1 MPAAT
6 IRVRVPFV
14 DVDSTQRI
22 HYTAWLR
29 FMEVAEH
36 HLMREIGYSYAT
48 VLRDQAYPRVR
59 LECDFRG
66 AIQYDDELDVEAR
79 IERVGRSS
87 WTVAF
92 VGRHARSASRRGAG
106 RHRQD
111 DDRVHGPRD
120 AALPPAARRSARRAR
135 RRSPR
140 LKHSRGALTEPCL
153 GGTMQ
158 ENAQEEPPWPQAS
171 R

>member
-36 HLMREIGYSYAT
+36 HLMRAIGFSYAT
-48 VLRDQAYPRVR
+48 VLLDQAYPRVH

-66 AIQYDDELDVEAR
+66 AIQYDDELDLEAR
-79 IERVGRSS
+79 IERVGSSS

-92 VGRHARSASRRGAG
+92 VGRHAEAPDAEVAVATGKMTIVCMDPATQRARPLP
-106 RHRQD
+106 D
-111 DDRVHGPRD
+111 DLR
-120 AALPPAARRSARRAR
+120 AALSADL
-135 RRSPR
+135 P
-140 LKHSRGALTEPCL
+140 
-153 GGTMQ
+153 
-158 ENAQEEPPWPQAS
+158 N
-171 R
+171 

>member
-48 VLRDQAYPRVR
+48 VLLDQAYPRVR

-79 IERVGRSS
+79 IERVGHSS

-92 VGRHARSASRRGAG
+92 VGRHVGTLADTELVATGKMTIVCMDPVTQRARSLP
-106 RHRQD
+106 D
-111 DDRVHGPRD
+111 DLR
-120 AALPPAARRSARRAR
+120 AALAAGL
-135 RRSPR
+135 PD
-140 LKHSRGALTEPCL
+140 
-153 GGTMQ
+153 
-158 ENAQEEPPWPQAS
+158 
-171 R
+171 

>member
-1 MPAAT
+1 MPAAS
-6 IRVRVPFV
+6 IHVRVPFV

-36 HLMREIGYSYAT
+36 HLMREIGFPYAT
-48 VLRDQAYPRVR
+48 VLREQAYPRVR

-66 AIQYDDELDVEAR
+66 AIQYDDELDVAAR

-92 VGRHARSASRRGAG
+92 VGRHAGAPASEEPVATGKMTIVCMDPVTQRARSLPDDLRSALSA
-106 RHRQD
+106 D
-111 DDRVHGPRD
+111 
-120 AALPPAARRSARRAR
+120 LPS
-135 RRSPR
+135 
-140 LKHSRGALTEPCL
+140 
-153 GGTMQ
+153 
-158 ENAQEEPPWPQAS
+158 
-171 R
+171 

>member
-1 MPAAT
+1 MPVAT
-6 IRVRVPFV
+6 IHVRVPFV

-36 HLMREIGYSYAT
+36 HLMREIGFSYAT

-66 AIQYDDELDVEAR
+66 AIQYDDQLDVEAR

-92 VGRHARSASRRGAG
+92 VGRHAGAPASVEPVATGKMTIVCMNPATQRSRPLP
-106 RHRQD
+106 D
-111 DDRVHGPRD
+111 DLSS
-120 AALPPAARRSARRAR
+120 ALSADLPDQSSAE
-135 RRSPR
+135 
-140 LKHSRGALTEPCL
+140 AL
-153 GGTMQ
+153 
-158 ENAQEEPPWPQAS
+158 
-171 R
+171 

>member
-6 IRVRVPFV
+6 IHVRVPFV

-36 HLMREIGYSYAT
+36 HLMRSIGFSYAS
-48 VLRDQAYPRVR
+48 VLREQVYPRVH

-66 AIQYDDELDVEAR
+66 AIQYDDELEVEAR

-87 WTVAF
+87 WTLSF
-92 VGRHARSASRRGAG
+92 AG
-106 RHRQD
+106 RHIDASEDTGAVATGKMTIVCMDPVTQRARPLPD
-111 DDRVHGPRD
+111 D
-120 AALPPAARRSARRAR
+120 LRRALAADL
-135 RRSPR
+135 P
-140 LKHSRGALTEPCL
+140 A
-153 GGTMQ
+153 
-158 ENAQEEPPWPQAS
+158 
-171 R
+171 

>member
-6 IRVRVPFV
+6 IHVRVPFV

-79 IERVGRSS
+79 IERVGRTS

-92 VGRHARSASRRGAG
+92 VGRHGGAPTSEEPVATGKMTIVCMEPATQRARPLPDDLRSALSA
-106 RHRQD
+106 D
-111 DDRVHGPRD
+111 
-120 AALPPAARRSARRAR
+120 LP
-135 RRSPR
+135 
-140 LKHSRGALTEPCL
+140 T
-153 GGTMQ
+153 
-158 ENAQEEPPWPQAS
+158 
-171 R
+171 

>member
-1 MPAAT
+1 MPTAT
-6 IRVRVPFV
+6 IHVRVPFV

-92 VGRHARSASRRGAG
+92 VGRHAGAPANEEPVATGKMTIVCMDPTTQRSRPLP
-106 RHRQD
+106 D
-111 DDRVHGPRD
+111 DLR
-120 AALPPAARRSARRAR
+120 AALAADL
-135 RRSPR
+135 P
-140 LKHSRGALTEPCL
+140 G
-153 GGTMQ
+153 
-158 ENAQEEPPWPQAS
+158 
-171 R
+171 

>member
-1 MPAAT
+1 M
-6 IRVRVPFV
+6 

-92 VGRHARSASRRGAG
+92 VGRHAGAPASEEPVATGKMTIVCMDPATQRSRPLP
-106 RHRQD
+106 D
-111 DDRVHGPRD
+111 DLR
-120 AALPPAARRSARRAR
+120 AALSADL
-135 RRSPR
+135 P
-140 LKHSRGALTEPCL
+140 G
-153 GGTMQ
+153 
-158 ENAQEEPPWPQAS
+158 
-171 R
+171 

>member
-1 MPAAT
+1 MSAAT
-6 IRVRVPFV
+6 MRVRVPFV

-29 FMEVAEH
+29 FMEIAEH

-92 VGRHARSASRRGAG
+92 IGRHATAPEDTPVATGKMTIVCMDPATQRARPLP
-106 RHRQD
+106 D
-111 DDRVHGPRD
+111 DLR
-120 AALPPAARRSARRAR
+120 AALAAD
-135 RRSPR
+135 
-140 LKHSRGALTEPCL
+140 LSR
-153 GGTMQ
+153 
-158 ENAQEEPPWPQAS
+158 
-171 R
+171 

>member
-6 IRVRVPFV
+6 MRVRVPFV

-29 FMEVAEH
+29 FMEIAEH

-79 IERVGRSS
+79 SERVGRSS

-92 VGRHARSASRRGAG
+92 VGRHATAPDAEPVATGKMTIVCMDPTTQRARPLP
-106 RHRQD
+106 D
-111 DDRVHGPRD
+111 DLR
-120 AALPPAARRSARRAR
+120 AALTADLP
-135 RRSPR
+135 
-140 LKHSRGALTEPCL
+140 G
-153 GGTMQ
+153 
-158 ENAQEEPPWPQAS
+158 
-171 R
+171 

>member
-6 IRVRVPFV
+6 IHVRVPFV

-36 HLMREIGYSYAT
+36 HLMRSIGFSYAT
-48 VLRDQAYPRVR
+48 VLRDQAYPRVH

-66 AIQYDDELDVEAR
+66 AIQYDDELEVEAR

-87 WTVAF
+87 WTLSFEGRRIDASEDTGAVAT
-92 VGRHARSASRRGAG
+92 GRMTIVCMDSTTQRARPLP
-106 RHRQD
+106 D
-111 DDRVHGPRD
+111 D
-120 AALPPAARRSARRAR
+120 LRRALAADL
-135 RRSPR
+135 P
-140 LKHSRGALTEPCL
+140 A
-153 GGTMQ
+153 
-158 ENAQEEPPWPQAS
+158 
-171 R
+171 

>member
-1 MPAAT
+1 VPAAS
-6 IRVRVPFV
+6 IHVRVPFV

-36 HLMREIGYSYAT
+36 HLMREIGFPYAT
-48 VLRDQAYPRVR
+48 VLREQAYPRVR

-66 AIQYDDELDVEAR
+66 AIQYDDELDVAAR

-92 VGRHARSASRRGAG
+92 VGRHAGAPASEEPVATGKMTIVCMDPVTQRARSLPDDLRSALSA
-106 RHRQD
+106 D
-111 DDRVHGPRD
+111 
-120 AALPPAARRSARRAR
+120 LPS
-135 RRSPR
+135 
-140 LKHSRGALTEPCL
+140 
-153 GGTMQ
+153 
-158 ENAQEEPPWPQAS
+158 
-171 R
+171 

>member
-48 VLRDQAYPRVR
+48 VLRDQAYPRVH
-59 LECDFRG
+59 LNCDFYG
-66 AIQYDDELDVEAR
+66 AIQYDDELTVEAR
-79 IERVGRSS
+79 VERVGRSS

-92 VGRHARSASRRGAG
+92 VGRHVAAPESAEPVATGKMTIVCMDPATQHARPLP
-106 RHRQD
+106 D
-111 DDRVHGPRD
+111 DLR
-120 AALPPAARRSARRAR
+120 AAL
-135 RRSPR
+135 
-140 LKHSRGALTEPCL
+140 
-153 GGTMQ
+153 
-158 ENAQEEPPWPQAS
+158 AS
-171 R
+171 EQVG

>member
-1 MPAAT
+1 MPAAS

-92 VGRHARSASRRGAG
+92 IGRHVGAPASEEPVATGKMTIVCMDPTTQRARPLPDDLRSALSS
-106 RHRQD
+106 D
-111 DDRVHGPRD
+111 
-120 AALPPAARRSARRAR
+120 LPS
-135 RRSPR
+135 
-140 LKHSRGALTEPCL
+140 
-153 GGTMQ
+153 
-158 ENAQEEPPWPQAS
+158 
-171 R
+171 

>member
-36 HLMREIGYSYAT
+36 HLMRAIGFSYAT
-48 VLRDQAYPRVR
+48 ALLDQAYPRVR

-66 AIQYDDELDVEAR
+66 AIQYDDELDIEAR

-92 VGRHARSASRRGAG
+92 VGYHVGAPADAEPVATGKMAIVCMDPATQRSRPLP
-106 RHRQD
+106 D
-111 DDRVHGPRD
+111 DLR
-120 AALPPAARRSARRAR
+120 AALA
-135 RRSPR
+135 
-140 LKHSRGALTEPCL
+140 T
-153 GGTMQ
+153 
-158 ENAQEEPPWPQAS
+158 NAEG
-171 R
+171 

>member
-1 MPAAT
+1 MPTTT

-36 HLMREIGYSYAT
+36 HLMRTIGFAYAT

-66 AIQYDDELDVEAR
+66 AIQYDDELAVEAR
-79 IERVGRSS
+79 VERVGRSS

-92 VGRHARSASRRGAG
+92 TGRHVGAPDAKPVATGRMTIVRMDPQTQRASPLPDDL
-106 RHRQD
+106 RQAL
-111 DDRVHGPRD
+111 
-120 AALPPAARRSARRAR
+120 AANLV
-135 RRSPR
+135 
-140 LKHSRGALTEPCL
+140 G
-153 GGTMQ
+153 
-158 ENAQEEPPWPQAS
+158 
-171 R
+171 

>member
-6 IRVRVPFV
+6 MRVRVPFV

-66 AIQYDDELDVEAR
+66 AIQYDDELDVVAR

-92 VGRHARSASRRGAG
+92 VGRHVTTP
-106 RHRQD
+106 D
-111 DDRVHGPRD
+111 DEPVATGKMTIVCMD
-120 AALPPAARRSARRAR
+120 PATQRAR
-135 RRSPR
+135 PLPDDLRQ
-140 LKHSRGALTEPCL
+140 ALAADLPK
-153 GGTMQ
+153 
-158 ENAQEEPPWPQAS
+158 
-171 R
+171 

>member
-6 IRVRVPFV
+6 VRVRVPFV

-48 VLRDQAYPRVR
+48 VLLDQAYPRVR

-92 VGRHARSASRRGAG
+92 IGRHAGA
-106 RHRQD
+106 
-111 DDRVHGPRD
+111 
-120 AALPPAARRSARRAR
+120 AAD
-135 RRSPR
+135 
-140 LKHSRGALTEPCL
+140 TEPVATGKMTIVCMDPATQRSRPLPDDLRETLAADAL
-153 GGTMQ
+153 G
-158 ENAQEEPPWPQAS
+158 
-171 R
+171 

>member
-36 HLMREIGYSYAT
+36 HLMRELGYSYST
-48 VLRDQAYPRVR
+48 VLRDQAYPRVH
-59 LECDFRG
+59 LECDFSG

-92 VGRHARSASRRGAG
+92 IGRHVGPPADTEPVATGTMAIVCMDPVTQRSRPLPEDLR
-106 RHRQD
+106 
-111 DDRVHGPRD
+111 
-120 AALPPAARRSARRAR
+120 AALA
-135 RRSPR
+135 
-140 LKHSRGALTEPCL
+140 
-153 GGTMQ
+153 GGVQ
-158 ENAQEEPPWPQAS
+158 